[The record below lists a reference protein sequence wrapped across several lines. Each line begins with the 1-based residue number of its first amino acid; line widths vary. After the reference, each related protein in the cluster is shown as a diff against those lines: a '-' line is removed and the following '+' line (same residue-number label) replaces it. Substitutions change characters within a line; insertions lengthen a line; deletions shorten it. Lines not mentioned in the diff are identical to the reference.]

1 MLSGGGSES
10 SSRSFLPDLRREG
23 ALSRAPIVCFQRRN
37 PQRKRPRAKERACCA
52 RKCDGADDS
61 GASHSSQVVDDI
73 LDVTAT
79 TEQLGKTAGK
89 DLAVN
94 KATYPSLLGL
104 EESRKVADQLTRDA
118 KAELAHFPPHLAAPL
133 LALADYIN
141 DRKN

>member
-1 MLSGGGSES
+1 M
-10 SSRSFLPDLRREG
+10 
-23 ALSRAPIVCFQRRN
+23 
-37 PQRKRPRAKERACCA
+37 
-52 RKCDGADDS
+52 
-61 GASHSSQVVDDI
+61 VDDI

-79 TEQLGKTAGK
+79 SEELGKTAGK

-104 EESRKVADQLTRDA
+104 EESRKVADRLTRDA
-118 KAELAHFPPHLAAPL
+118 KAELAQFPPHLAAPL

>member
-1 MLSGGGSES
+1 MEGNGGKGAGLET
-10 SSRSFLPDLRREG
+10 LQYIHAHKTG
-23 ALSRAPIVCFQRRN
+23 ALLEAAVVAGAVLGGAAEPDVQRL
-37 PQRKRPRAKERACCA
+37 QRYAQNIGLAF
-52 RKCDGADDS
+52 
-61 GASHSSQVVDDI
+61 QVVDDI

-104 EESRKVADQLTRDA
+104 EESRKVADRLTREA
-118 KAELAHFPPHLAAPL
+118 KAELAPFPQHLAAPL

-141 DRKN
+141 SRKN